1 MKIDQYILVY
11 DDKCPMC
18 AAYTRLFVK
27 TGILS
32 NEGCQSFS
40 TIDTGLFEKFDVERG
55 KDEIPLVDTVSGK
68 VYYGIDSLLEI
79 LNSKIP
85 FIKSAGQFK
94 PVYWFLKKLYKF
106 ISFNRK
112 VIVAVK
118 CSKGQ
123 FDCSPEF
130 NYKWRSVFLMF
141 FLCFNTLSLFPVQE
155 YALVNSIFNDSSIGY
170 IQLIHALLVSSN
182 IILALTMSKPRAF
195 EYLGQ
200 VNMLATIAIFFL
212 LILACFNRFMTANT
226 IVNNLYLLALLVFIL
241 KEYKRRMKYIGTFD
255 NKAIVAIN
263 IVCVTAFLTLLL
275 I

>member
-1 MKIDQYILVY
+1 MKTDHYILVY

-18 AAYTRLFVK
+18 AAYTRLFVR

-32 NEGCQSFS
+32 NQGRQSFS
-40 TIDTGLFEKFDVERG
+40 TIDTGLFEKFDIERG

-68 VYYGIDSLLEI
+68 VYYGIDSLLEL

-85 FIKSAGQFK
+85 FIKSTGRLK

-123 FDCSPEF
+123 FDCSPGF
-130 NYKWRSVFLMF
+130 NYKWRSIFLLF
-141 FLCFNTLSLFPVQE
+141 FLCFNTLSLFPVQM
-155 YALVNSIFNDSSIGY
+155 YVLVNSIFNDSTIGY

-182 IILALTMSKPRAF
+182 IILALTMSRPLAF

-200 VNMLATIAIFFL
+200 VNMLATIVILFL
-212 LILACFNRFMTANT
+212 LILAGFNRFMMVN
-226 IVNNLYLLALLVFIL
+226 IVINNLYLLALLVFIL
-241 KEYKRRMKYIGTFD
+241 KEYKRRMNYIGVFN
-255 NKAIVAIN
+255 NKTIVAIN
-263 IVCVTAFLTLLL
+263 IICVIAFLTLLL

>member
-1 MKIDQYILVY
+1 MKTDHYILVY

-18 AAYTRLFVK
+18 AAYTRLFVR

-32 NEGCQSFS
+32 NEGRQSFS
-40 TIDTGLFEKFDVERG
+40 TIDAGLFEKFDIERG

-68 VYYGIDSLLEI
+68 VYYGIDSLLEL

-112 VIVAVK
+112 VVVAVK

-123 FDCSPEF
+123 FDCSPAF
-130 NYKWRSVFLMF
+130 SYKWRSIFLAF
-141 FLCFNTLSLFPVQE
+141 FLCFNTLALFPIQQYVL
-155 YALVNSIFNDSSIGY
+155 ANSIFNDSSIGY

-182 IILALTMSKPRAF
+182 IILALTMSRPRAF

-200 VNMLATIAIFFL
+200 VNMLATVAILFL
-212 LILACFNRFMTANT
+212 LILAGFNSFMMVNT
-226 IVNNLYLLALLVFIL
+226 IINNLYLLALLVFIL
-241 KEYKRRMKYIGTFD
+241 KEYKRRMNYID
-255 NKAIVAIN
+255 VINNKSIVAIN
-263 IVCVTAFLTLLL
+263 IICVTAFLTLLL